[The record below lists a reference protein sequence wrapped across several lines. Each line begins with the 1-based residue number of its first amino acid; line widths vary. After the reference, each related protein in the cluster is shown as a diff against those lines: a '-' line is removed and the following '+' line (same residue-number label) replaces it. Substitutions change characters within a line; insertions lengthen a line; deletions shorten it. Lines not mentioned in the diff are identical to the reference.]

1 LSDIPHY
8 LERTIDVLVLVKA
21 YPQPSTKYTESV
33 CVAGLRVD
41 TQEPVWVR
49 LYPVQFRQLPKERQ
63 FGKYDIIR
71 AKVKLPTSGDK
82 RKESLTPILDSI
94 EKIGHLD
101 SKRDWASRIPYIE
114 QVRVESMC
122 ELQRRQR
129 EDGTSLGVFRPA
141 EFTNFEITPTSPEW
155 DAARQ
160 AILGQENLLTP
171 TPKLPLEKIPF
182 EFHFS
187 FVCGDAACN
196 GHRMSMID
204 WELGQSYR
212 QTAGRPE
219 DERLDLLMEKWR
231 DVVCGP
237 TRDTHL
243 FAGTL
248 AKRQHQFVLLG
259 AFWPPKRQVAQ
270 QQELVLF

>member
-1 LSDIPHY
+1 LRDSRY
-8 LERTIDVLVLVKA
+8 ELEQAAKVLVLVKA

-33 CVAGLRVD
+33 CVAGLRLD
-41 TQEPVWVR
+41 RPEPEWIR
-49 LYPVQFRQLPKERQ
+49 LYPVQFRLMPRERQ
-63 FGKYDIIR
+63 FGKYDIIGVR
-71 AKVKLPTSGDK
+71 VRPRTTSGDS
-82 RKESLTPILDSI
+82 RPESFTPILDSI
-94 EKIGHLD
+94 EKLDHLEPAD
-101 SKRDWASRIPYIE
+101 GWASRRPFID
-114 QVRVESMC
+114 QVRAASMC

-141 EFTNFEITPTSPEW
+141 AFTGFEITPTSAEW
-155 DAARQ
+155 DVARQ
-160 AILGQENLLTP
+160 AMLGQENLLAP

-182 EFHFS
+182 DFHIS
-187 FVCGDAACN
+187 FVCDDPTCN

-219 DERLDLLMEKWR
+219 EERLELLIKKWR

-243 FAGTL
+243 FAGTV
-248 AKRQHQFVLLG
+248 AKHPHTFVLLG
-259 AFWPPKRQVAQ
+259 AFWPRRSRYRGQRI
-270 QQELVLF
+270 